1 MKKDESA
8 TGMKNVS
15 VYLCYLLRH
24 HPEDVGLEMDTHGW
38 VSVDDLIYCI
48 SKRGKYTLKPVNRS
62 KVRRVNRISIFIIG
76 VDGIPETMI
85 EAMDT

>member
-24 HPEDVGLEMDTHGW
+24 HPEDVGLEMDAHGW
-38 VSVDDLIYCI
+38 VSVDDLIA
-48 SKRGKYTLKPVNRS
+48 SASEGNTH
-62 KVRRVNRISIFIIG
+62 
-76 VDGIPETMI
+76 
-85 EAMDT
+85 